1 MIYIKP
7 ILQKHGKKAIDFI
20 NYLCANTRKLNLE
33 NHKGKEMVKI
43 VRNGEEG
50 KIYIDN
56 ELMPVL
62 NEYLKS
68 E

>member
-7 ILQKHGKKAIDFI
+7 ILKEHGKKAIDFI
-20 NYLCANTRKLNLE
+20 NYLCDNTRKLNLE

-43 VRNGEEG
+43 VRNGEEC
-50 KIYIDN
+50 KIFIDE

-62 NEYLKS
+62 NEYLKN